1 MTFVAGN
8 FIYIAADIWR
18 NLLKNKKKVMNMVEI
33 FMFALGVGL
42 MFIVLLAESDSG
54 HDHWLRSDFIYYYV
68 MLFLKLAKL
77 SSL

>member
-18 NLLKNKKKVMNMVEI
+18 NLLKNKKKVMNTVEI

-54 HDHWLRSDFIYYYV
+54 HDH
-68 MLFLKLAKL
+68 
-77 SSL
+77 